1 MAKKN
6 NSNKETEIKEEI
18 KTVESYEEEL
28 VNFLNEQ
35 KENITS
41 EISTKVDEQIE
52 LQVSK
57 RMKEEERRIVRGK
70 TGKIIRRDLFII
82 ILIAVIGYF
91 GYCLYKVDYFNIR
104 IKPAEPTPNI
114 KDSEPSKEEP
124 KKDNEEPSE
133 PIIKDEHD
141 TEYYLKN
148 YGYLLDNININDE
161 SIFKLYQGKINL
173 ENIPNELVL
182 KIAYKNLSK
191 ETINTDNNMITFNSE
206 ALLNSA
212 TKVFG
217 SNIYLKH
224 ELFNYNSTKFM
235 YYNDTYIGLKEPE
248 NKIGFISKVSEAKEE
263 NNKLTFKVVVAKLT
277 EENQL
282 INNLNELVIE
292 NYQNENILD
301 YQDKLS
307 TFEVTFTYNIESNN
321 YSFTSIEEVLT

>member
-1 MAKKN
+1 MAKK
-6 NSNKETEIKEEI
+6 SNPKKETEIKEEI
-18 KTVESYEEEL
+18 KTVENYEEEL
-28 VNFLNEQ
+28 VNFLNKQ

-104 IKPAEPTPNI
+104 VKPAEPTPNV
-114 KDSEPSKEEP
+114 KDDKPQEDNPIPDNNEPAKP
-124 KKDNEEPSE
+124 V
-133 PIIKDEHD
+133 IKDEHD

>member
-28 VNFLNEQ
+28 VNFLNKQ
-35 KENITS
+35 KESIAS
-41 EISTKVDEQIE
+41 ELSTKVDEQIE

-57 RMKEEERRIVRGK
+57 RMKEEERKIVRGK

-82 ILIAVIGYF
+82 ILIAIIGYF

-104 IKPAEPTPNI
+104 IKPVEPTPNI
-114 KDSEPSKEEP
+114 KDDKPQEDNPTPDNNEPTKP
-124 KKDNEEPSE
+124 V
-133 PIIKDEHD
+133 IKDEHD
-141 TEYYLKN
+141 IEYYLKN

-161 SIFKLYQGKINL
+161 SIFNLYKGKINL

-191 ETINTDNNMITFNSE
+191 EVINTDNNMITFNSE

-212 TKVFG
+212 TKIFG

-224 ELFNYNSTKFM
+224 ELFNYNNTKFM
-235 YYNDTYIGLKEPE
+235 YYNDTYIGLKE
-248 NKIGFISKVSEAKEE
+248 IDTTTGFISKVSEVKEE
-263 NNKLTFKVVVAKLT
+263 NNNLSFKVVVARLT
-277 EENQL
+277 QENKL
-282 INNLNELVIE
+282 INNINEVVIE
-292 NYQNENILD
+292 SYQNENILD

-307 TFEVTFTYNIESNN
+307 TFEVTFTHNIESNN
-321 YSFTSIEEVLT
+321 YDFTSIEEVLI